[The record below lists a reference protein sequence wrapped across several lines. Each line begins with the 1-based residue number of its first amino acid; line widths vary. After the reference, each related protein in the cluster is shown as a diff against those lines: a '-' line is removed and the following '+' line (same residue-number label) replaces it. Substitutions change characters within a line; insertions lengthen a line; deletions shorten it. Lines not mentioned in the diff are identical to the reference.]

1 MTRDGSEGTVSA
13 ARLLAIVTD
22 PLEGPEPAE
31 EIRRR
36 AGGAGVELRLV
47 VPAIE
52 GGPFRHLMGDVD
64 EAARWAEE
72 TLRASLRELRR
83 FGIGA
88 SGVVGDPDPVQAA
101 EDALRRAPADEVL
114 IFERDGKERWFE
126 HELFE
131 RAREHLEPPLRLV
144 ELRVDGGD
152 EHVVGVEEAGPG
164 LVAEDADGVEISDN
178 LPRFHR
184 VDLVG
189 IVIAIVGTIAAAV
202 LAAATTA
209 AGDTQNVA
217 TAISILVAIGIALIN
232 MAHVVGLTLLES
244 VRYRSGAGRF
254 FGTLSLVG
262 TPLAVL
268 VNLALLLSA

>member
-1 MTRDGSEGTVSA
+1 MSA
-13 ARLLAIVTD
+13 ARLLAILTD
-22 PLEGPEPAE
+22 PLEGPEAAE

-47 VPAIE
+47 VPAVE

-64 EAARWAEE
+64 EAAREAEV
-72 TLRASLRELRR
+72 TLHTSLSELRR

-88 SGVVGDPDPVQAA
+88 SGVVGDSDPVQAA
-101 EDALRRAPADEVL
+101 EDALREEPADEVL

-144 ELRVDGGD
+144 ELRVDDDG
-152 EHVVGVEEAGPG
+152 EHVVGVEEVGPG

-184 VDLVG
+184 RDLVG
-189 IVIAIVGTIAAAV
+189 IVVAIAGTIAAAV

-209 AGDTQNVA
+209 ADETTSAA
-217 TAISILVAIGIALIN
+217 TAAAILIAIGIALIN

-244 VRYRSGAGRF
+244 IRYRSGAGHL
-254 FGTLSLVG
+254 FGTLSLIG

-268 VNLALLLSA
+268 ANLALLLFS